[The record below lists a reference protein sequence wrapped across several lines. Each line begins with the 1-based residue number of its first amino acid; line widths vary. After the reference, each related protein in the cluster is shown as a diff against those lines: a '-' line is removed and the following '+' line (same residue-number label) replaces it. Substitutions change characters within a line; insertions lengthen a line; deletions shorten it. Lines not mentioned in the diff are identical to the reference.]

1 MHIMENIS
9 IIGGEFIML
18 KDLFKKAAAVLVS
31 AASVFA
37 LSATAFAAADNTVS
51 FDVSAA
57 PVIEPWSSYAISME
71 HYDPTKITSASEV
84 IVNFTYEEVTPVAEG
99 SEKECPIELIV
110 QSWSFPD
117 TPMANSSGGV
127 WAKVA
132 PYEWDDTH
140 AKFSYDDM
148 VAAYGTADFS
158 GVDALNIG
166 ATANAN
172 LTVQSCTITNCE
184 DNMYIKMTDAERAEA
199 YKTALIV
206 VLASALAVIVII
218 IVVFLII
225 LKRKSSYTYDVA
237 TGKYVKIEKNKK

>member
-148 VAAYGTADFS
+148 VAAYGTADSQALTHLTSAQQPMRTLPFS
-158 GVDALNIG
+158 PALSP
-166 ATANAN
+166 TAR
-172 LTVQSCTITNCE
+172 TICTS
-184 DNMYIKMTDAERAEA
+184 R
-199 YKTALIV
+199 
-206 VLASALAVIVII
+206 
-218 IVVFLII
+218 
-225 LKRKSSYTYDVA
+225 
-237 TGKYVKIEKNKK
+237 

>member
-1 MHIMENIS
+1 MFTNLM
-9 IIGGEFIML
+9 
-18 KDLFKKAAAVLVS
+18 KKAAALIVS
-31 AASVFA
+31 AVSVFTV
-37 LSATAFAAADNTVS
+37 SASAFAAADNSIS

-57 PVIEPWSSYAISME
+57 PVIEPWGNYAISME

-84 IVNFTYEEVTPVAEG
+84 IVSFTYEEVTPVAEG
-99 SEKECPIELIV
+99 SEKGCPIELII

-117 TPMANSSGGV
+117 TPMANSNGGV
-127 WAKVA
+127 WAKVV

-140 AKFSYDDM
+140 AKFSYDDI
-148 VAAYGTADFS
+148 VAAYGTADLS
-158 GVDALNIG
+158 GVDSINVG

-172 LTVQSCTITNCE
+172 LTIQSCIITNCE
-184 DNMYIKMTDAERAEA
+184 DDMYIKMTDAERAEA

-206 VLASALAVIVII
+206 VLASALAIIVII

>member
-84 IVNFTYEEVTPVAEG
+84 IVNFTYEEVNPVAEG

-158 GVDALNIG
+158 GVDALN
-166 ATANAN
+166 NRRN
-172 LTVQSCTITNCE
+172 SQCE
-184 DNMYIKMTDAERAEA
+184 PYHSVLHYHQLRGQYVHQDDRCRACRG
-199 YKTALIV
+199 L
-206 VLASALAVIVII
+206 
-218 IVVFLII
+218 
-225 LKRKSSYTYDVA
+225 
-237 TGKYVKIEKNKK
+237 

>member
-84 IVNFTYEEVTPVAEG
+84 IVNFTYEEVNPVVGG

-110 QSWSFPD
+110 QS
-117 TPMANSSGGV
+117 
-127 WAKVA
+127 
-132 PYEWDDTH
+132 
-140 AKFSYDDM
+140 
-148 VAAYGTADFS
+148 
-158 GVDALNIG
+158 
-166 ATANAN
+166 
-172 LTVQSCTITNCE
+172 
-184 DNMYIKMTDAERAEA
+184 
-199 YKTALIV
+199 
-206 VLASALAVIVII
+206 
-218 IVVFLII
+218 
-225 LKRKSSYTYDVA
+225 
-237 TGKYVKIEKNKK
+237 

>member
-1 MHIMENIS
+1 
-9 IIGGEFIML
+9 ML

-37 LSATAFAAADNTVS
+37 LSATAFAAADNTVN

-57 PVIEPWSSYAISME
+57 PVIEPWS
-71 HYDPTKITSASEV
+71 
-84 IVNFTYEEVTPVAEG
+84 
-99 SEKECPIELIV
+99 
-110 QSWSFPD
+110 FPD
-117 TPMANSSGGV
+117 TPMANSNGGV

-140 AKFSYDDM
+140 AKFSYDDI
-148 VAAYGTADFS
+148 VAAYGTADLS
-158 GVDALNIG
+158 GVDSINVG